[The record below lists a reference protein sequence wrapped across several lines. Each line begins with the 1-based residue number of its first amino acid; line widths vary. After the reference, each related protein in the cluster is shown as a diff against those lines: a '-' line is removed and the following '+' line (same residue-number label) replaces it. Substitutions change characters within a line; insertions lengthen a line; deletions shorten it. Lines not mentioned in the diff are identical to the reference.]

1 MLKNI
6 KFISNFFCNF
16 AEKYM
21 NRTKKILIAVIFI
34 ASIGFLFWGINFLK
48 GLKVFSDN
56 TVVYV
61 DYDEAYGLTS
71 NSTVLLNG
79 ITIGRVNNIDFIPN
93 SYRVRVEL
101 LIDNEYKIS
110 KDSKAIISSNG
121 LLEGK
126 IINIVPGNSN
136 EYIKD
141 KDFLIGEVNPSMTD
155 VISAELLPIRD
166 KIMSLVSSIDSVV
179 NIIQNI
185 ANPEMQK
192 NLALTVEN
200 IKNTTINLNRSM
212 AHIESISQNIQEN
225 NMKITNI
232 IDNISEISDTI
243 KNSDLHLVIN
253 NLNKDILE
261 LQKIIDSVNAQTG
274 TLGKIIYNDSLYNY
288 LNQSSLNLSLLLEDL
303 RKNPKRYIN
312 LSLISF
318 GSSAKET
325 KNK

>member
-1 MLKNI
+1 
-6 KFISNFFCNF
+6 
-16 AEKYM
+16 M
-21 NRTKKILIAVIFI
+21 NKTKKILIAVIFI

-56 TVVYV
+56 TIVYV
-61 DYDEAYGLTS
+61 DYDDAYGLTS
-71 NSTVLLNG
+71 NSLVLLNG
-79 ITIGRVNNIDFIPN
+79 ITIGRVNDIGFIPN

-110 KDSKAIISSNG
+110 KDSKARISSG
-121 LLEGK
+121 ALLEGK

-141 KDFLIGEVNPSMTD
+141 KDFLIGEVDPSMTD
-155 VISAELLPIRD
+155 IISAELLPIKD
-166 KIMSLVSSIDSVV
+166 KIMTLVSSIDSVV
-179 NIIQNI
+179 NVIQKI
-185 ANPEMQK
+185 ANPEMQR

-200 IKNTTINLNRSM
+200 IKNTTINLNKSM

-225 NMKITNI
+225 NIKINNI
-232 IDNISEISDTI
+232 IDNINEISDTI

-261 LQKIIDSVNAQTG
+261 LQKIIDSVNAQAG

-318 GSSAKET
+318 GSSSKET

>member
-126 IINIVPGNSN
+126 IINIVPGNSS

>member
-1 MLKNI
+1 
-6 KFISNFFCNF
+6 
-16 AEKYM
+16 M
-21 NRTKKILIAVIFI
+21 NKTKKILIAVIFI

-56 TVVYV
+56 TLVYV
-61 DYDEAYGLTS
+61 DYNEAYGLNS
-71 NSTVLLNG
+71 NSPVILNG
-79 ITIGRVNNIDFIPN
+79 LTIGKINHIQFIPN

-101 LIDNEYKIS
+101 LIDENYSIP
-110 KDSKAIISSNG
+110 KDSKAFISSG
-121 LLEGK
+121 DLLEGK
-126 IINIVPGNSN
+126 VIKIVPGNSK
-136 EYIKD
+136 EYVKD
-141 KDFLIGEVNPSMTD
+141 KDFLIGEVDPSMTD
-155 VISAELLPIRD
+155 IISAELLPIRD
-166 KIMSLVSSIDSVV
+166 KIMSLVTSIDSVV
-179 NIIQNI
+179 SIIQNI
-185 ANPEMQK
+185 ANPEMQR
-192 NLALTVEN
+192 NLTLTIEN
-200 IKNTTINLNRSM
+200 IKNTTLNLNKSM

-225 NMKITNI
+225 NKKINNI
-232 IDNISEISDTI
+232 IANISDISDTI

-261 LQKIIDSVNAQTG
+261 LQKIIDSVNTQAG

-318 GSSAKET
+318 GSSSKEN